1 MYVRRISTLDIEIT
15 ILNSHFH
22 SKVFDKQESFNF
34 RIVDF
39 LYMSLSSNIPSGSAY
54 RICSSYEEFVKRIIE
69 NHHIKTY
76 KTRIYIIII
85 IYEVG

>member
-39 LYMSLSSNIPSGSAY
+39 HLDRLTVDL
-54 RICSSYEEFVKRIIE
+54 FVVVMK
-69 NHHIKTY
+69 NL
-76 KTRIYIIII
+76 
-85 IYEVG
+85 